1 MTFRVIILPQAH
13 RDIDRNADWW
23 ADPHSVEQAVRCAD
37 TVYDQIETL
46 ADSPESNSLSAEN
59 DEFPY
64 EIRDKLFGLDSRPG
78 YPDIFR
84 EVLRQRSLLGEA
96 LSGSRSAAQQAG
108 WTNTPITCRIGCRP
122 ESSATFQRSV
132 G

>member
-23 ADPHSVEQAVRCAD
+23 ADHHSVEQAVRWSD

-46 ADSPESNSLSAEN
+46 ADFPGSNGLSAEN

-64 EIRDKLFGLDSRPG
+64 EIRDKLLGLGSRPG
-78 YPDIFR
+78 YRAVFTIKEDTVY
-84 EVLRQRSLLGEA
+84 VLTVQR
-96 LSGSRSAAQQAG
+96 AAQDAL
-108 WTNTPITCRIGCRP
+108 RP
-122 ESSATFQRSV
+122 DQVDSPPSP
-132 G
+132 